1 MPYKSNVLDLLLPM
15 NEKTPFSKRR
25 NKNRNMGEAISNI
38 IVLDYVQVE
47 MLHLATCFSIL
58 FYVLVIKLYRA

>member
-1 MPYKSNVLDLLLPM
+1 MPYKSNVLDLLLPLPM

-47 MLHLATCFSIL
+47 MLHIATCFSI
-58 FYVLVIKLYRA
+58 